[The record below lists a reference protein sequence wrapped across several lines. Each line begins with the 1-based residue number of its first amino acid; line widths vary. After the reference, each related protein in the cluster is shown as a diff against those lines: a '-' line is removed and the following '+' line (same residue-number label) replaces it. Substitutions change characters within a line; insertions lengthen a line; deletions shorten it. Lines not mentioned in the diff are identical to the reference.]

1 MLRGARS
8 RPAEF
13 FVLIDENGGV
23 VKCGSAKIALMWR
36 KL

>member
-1 MLRGARS
+1 MSAWTIRA
-8 RPAEF
+8 
-13 FVLIDENGGV
+13 INENGGV